1 MQRKLLMK
9 GKVKEAYDLGDRL
22 EFRFT
27 DNISVFDKIIPSL
40 IPHQGE
46 TLCRSSAFWFQVAR
60 SCGIKSHFR
69 ELIPPNRMRVQK
81 VQVLDYSK
89 INKKTVNYLI
99 PLEVICRHYVAGS
112 LWDRIQSGKLR
123 PVKLGFKA
131 TKEVKYGDKLP
142 EPYLEFTTKLEKVD
156 RLLTKKE
163 TLKISGLANEE
174 YKLIVDAVL
183 KIDEKIAEE
192 VEKRDLIH
200 VDGKKEY
207 AFDEERE
214 LMIVDTFG
222 TADEDR
228 WWDWE
233 SYSKG
238 QFVELSKENVRQYYR
253 QLGYYDKLV
262 EARKMGKAEPRIPS
276 LPEAKI
282 EEISEL
288 YIEMFERITGESYR

>member
-1 MQRKLLMK
+1 MKLTRQ
-9 GKVKEAYDLGDRL
+9 GKVKDVYEVDQHTL
-22 EFRFT
+22 EFVFS
-27 DNISVFDKIIPSL
+27 DKISVFDKTIPSL
-40 IPHQGE
+40 IPHKGE

-60 SCGIKSHFR
+60 SCGIKTHFR
-69 ELIPPNRMRVQK
+69 ELIPPNRMRVAR
-81 VQVLDYSK
+81 VQVLDYPK
-89 INKKTVNYLI
+89 INKKTNNYLI

-112 LWDRIQSGKLR
+112 LWDRIQNGQVK
-123 PVKLGFKA
+123 PVKIGFKA
-131 TKEVKYGDKLP
+131 NDGVKYGDKLP
-142 EPYLEFTTKLEKVD
+142 EPYVEFTTKLEKVD
-156 RLLTKKE
+156 RLVTKKE
-163 TLKISGLANEE
+163 AQKIAGLTNDE
-174 YKLIVDAVL
+174 YNDIMKAVL
-183 KIDEKIAEE
+183 KTDEQIAEE

-207 AFDEERE
+207 AFDENRE

-253 QLGYYDKLV
+253 QLGYYDKLM
-262 EARKMGKAEPRIPS
+262 EARNVGKVEPKIPS

-282 EEISEL
+282 KEISEL
-288 YIEMFERITGESYR
+288 YIDMFERITGESYK

>member
-1 MQRKLLMK
+1 MKLTRQ
-9 GKVKEAYDLGDRL
+9 GKVKDVYEVDQHTL
-22 EFRFT
+22 EFVFS
-27 DNISVFDKIIPSL
+27 DKISVFDKTIPSL
-40 IPHQGE
+40 IPHKGE

-60 SCGIKSHFR
+60 SCGIKTHFR
-69 ELIPPNRMRVQK
+69 ELVPPNRMRVAK
-81 VQVLDYSK
+81 VQVLESPK
-89 INKKTVNYLI
+89 IDRKTCNYLI

-112 LWDRIQSGKLR
+112 LWDRIQSGQAK
-123 PVKLGFKA
+123 PVKLGFK
-131 TKEVKYGDKLP
+131 TNKDVKYGDKLP
-142 EPYLEFTTKLEKVD
+142 EPYVEFTTKLEKID
-156 RLLTKKE
+156 RLVSKKE
-163 TLKISGLANEE
+163 AMKIAGLSNEE
-174 YKLIVDAVL
+174 YNGIIKAVL
-183 KIDEKIAEE
+183 KIDEQIAEE

-207 AFDEERE
+207 AFDEDRE

-262 EARKMGKAEPRIPS
+262 EARKMGKTEPKIPS

-282 EEISEL
+282 KEISDL
-288 YIEMFERITGESYR
+288 YIDMFERITGESYK